1 MSKIIK
7 KVSTHTSLVY
17 TRYEAP
23 AKTAQ
28 GDFDLSRFP
37 VSYICRRAKKFLCT

>member
-1 MSKIIK
+1 MSKIK

-17 TRYEAP
+17 TNYEAVF
-23 AKTAQ
+23 KTAQ

-37 VSYICRRAKKFLCT
+37 IPYACRRANKFLCS